1 MKVWVTGTRGI
12 PGVMGGVETH
22 CEELMPRLAARGHE
36 MTVVRRSAYVHDGL
50 EAWKG
55 VRLVDV
61 ASPKRKSF
69 EAIVHTWRAVGA
81 AARGG
86 AEAVHIHAVGPALLV
101 PYAKLRGLKVVF
113 THHGPDY
120 ERAKWGGAAKA
131 MLRLGE
137 WAGCR
142 FADATIVIS
151 QGILSRVQGMCRG
164 QLRLIPNGVETARR
178 AEDPAWFAELGIAAG
193 RYVLAMSRFVP
204 EKRLEDA
211 VEAFARLK
219 REGRLPEG
227 MKLVLAGDADFEDDY
242 SRGLKERARAEG
254 VVLPGFVKG
263 ARLDALRSGARM
275 FVLPSS
281 HEGLPIAL
289 LEAMS
294 YGLPV
299 AASDI
304 GPNLEVALEG
314 KAYYPCGDVAALA
327 DRMAEELGREGE
339 WHRRYDLA
347 RYDWERIADE
357 VSAVYAGLGK

>member
-1 MKVWVTGTRGI
+1 M
-12 PGVMGGVETH
+12 MGGVETH

-50 EAWKG
+50 AEWKG
-55 VRLVDV
+55 VKLRDI

-81 AARGG
+81 AVRGG

-113 THHGPDY
+113 THHGADY
-120 ERAKWGGAAKA
+120 ERAKWGKAART

-151 QGILSRVQGMCRG
+151 RGILQHVEGICRG
-164 QLRLIPNGVETARR
+164 RVHLIPNGVEAARR
-178 AEDPAWFAELGIAAG
+178 AEEPEWFAELGIEAG
-193 RYVLAMSRFVP
+193 RYLLAMSRFVP

-211 VEAFARLK
+211 VEAYARLK
-219 REGRLPEG
+219 REGRMPEG
-227 MKLVLAGDADFEDDY
+227 TKLVLAGDADFEDDY

-263 ARLDALRSGARM
+263 TRLDALRSGARM
-275 FVLPSS
+275 FLLPSS

-304 GPNLEVALEG
+304 PANLEVGLEEP
-314 KAYYPCGDVAALA
+314 AYYPCGDAAALSE
-327 DRMAEELGREGE
+327 RMAAELAREGE
-339 WHRRYDLA
+339 WRRTYDLA

-357 VSAVYAGLGK
+357 VGAVYAEVAPCGRGSQESGVRS

>member
-120 ERAKWGGAAKA
+120 ERAKWGAAAKA

-164 QLRLIPNGVETARR
+164 QLRLIPNGVEAARR

-219 REGRLPEG
+219 AEGRLPEG

-339 WHRRYDLA
+339 WRREYDLA